1 MSNESVLIDLKS
13 LFSDTTNSLESHQP
27 VILVADDEV
36 MIRNLVT
43 ILMQLEGYL
52 VVTAADGQEG
62 LELSRKF
69 SGKID
74 LVITDMEMP
83 RLNGS
88 DLCAHLLEER
98 PGIKILV
105 MSGSDIAEIV
115 EANIHMQFLPKSF
128 DGETIKKRVRKILD
142 LPSRPPKVRS
152 TSNGIA
158 VLDSALDMNEWS
170 SVDWNNKRQL
180 NAYSAE

>member
-1 MSNESVLIDLKS
+1 MFPETKMSTKSIPTALKR
-13 LFSDTTNSLESHQP
+13 LLSDATSSLEPRQP

-36 MIRNLVT
+36 IIRNLVT

-52 VVTAADGQEG
+52 VLAAADGQEG
-62 LELSRKF
+62 LELSRKY

-88 DLCAHLLEER
+88 DLSAHLLEER
-98 PGIKILV
+98 PGIKVLV

-115 EANIHMQFLPKSF
+115 SQ
-128 DGETIKKRVRKILD
+128 
-142 LPSRPPKVRS
+142 
-152 TSNGIA
+152 
-158 VLDSALDMNEWS
+158 
-170 SVDWNNKRQL
+170 
-180 NAYSAE
+180 

>member
-1 MSNESVLIDLKS
+1 MSNESVPTALKP
-13 LFSDTTNSLESHQP
+13 LLSDATHSLEPHQF

-36 MIRNLVT
+36 MVRNLVT

-105 MSGSDIAEIV
+105 MSGSDMAEIV
-115 EANIHMQFLPKSF
+115 EANIHMQFLPKPF
-128 DGETIKKRVRKILD
+128 DGETIQR
-142 LPSRPPKVRS
+142 KVREILGCS
-152 TSNGIA
+152 AKAVAGVIA
-158 VLDSALDMNEWS
+158 VPAGGH
-170 SVDWNNKRQL
+170 
-180 NAYSAE
+180 

>member
-1 MSNESVLIDLKS
+1 MSNDSVPPALKP
-13 LFSDTTNSLESHQP
+13 LLSDATYCLEPHQP

-52 VVTAADGQEG
+52 VISAADGQEG
-62 LELSRKF
+62 LELSRKY

-88 DLCAHLLEER
+88 DLCAHLIEER
-98 PGIKILV
+98 PGIKVIV
-105 MSGSDIAEIV
+105 MSGKDIAEIV
-115 EANIHMQFLPKSF
+115 SQNIHIHFLPKPF
-128 DGETIKKRVRKILD
+128 DGEIIKKRVREILG
-142 LPSRPPKVRS
+142 LRPRPSKARS
-152 TSNGIA
+152 SSTAIESSNDPA
-158 VLDSALDMNEWS
+158 R
-170 SVDWNNKRQL
+170 SV
-180 NAYSAE
+180 A

>member
-1 MSNESVLIDLKS
+1 MSNESVLIALKS
-13 LFSDTTNSLESHQP
+13 LFGDTTNSLGSHQP

-88 DLCAHLLEER
+88 DLCSHLLEER

-105 MSGSDIAEIV
+105 MSGSDMAEIV
-115 EANIHMQFLPKSF
+115 EANIHMQFLPKPF
-128 DGETIKKRVRKILD
+128 DGETIKKRVREILGC
-142 LPSRPPKVRS
+142 SAK
-152 TSNGIA
+152 A
-158 VLDSALDMNEWS
+158 VAGAITAPAGGTLIVPRTFAKAS
-170 SVDWNNKRQL
+170 S
-180 NAYSAE
+180 